1 LIKIALSLVFSGF
14 LFGSGPCL
22 ASCGPFLISFIAAT
36 NKNIPQAIIFYS
48 LFSLSRVAVYLVL
61 GLLIYFLGNMAQE
74 YLFPGYTSLFGGIFI
89 VLSGSFIILGKKIK
103 IPWISR
109 FNKFFSQDQLKNPL
123 AFGLIYGLIPCVPF
137 LTVLSYCG
145 LVSRN
150 WAQALFF
157 TFCFGLGTYLSPL
170 LVMSVFSGA
179 LSGLLKGSREKYFK
193 VLSILCGLIIIFLGL
208 QLAWKGF

>member
-1 LIKIALSLVFSGF
+1 LIKISLSMFFSGF

-22 ASCGPFLISFIAAT
+22 ASCGPFLISFIAGT
-36 NKNIPQAIIFYS
+36 NKNIPQAITFYS

-61 GLLIYFLGNMAQE
+61 GLLIYFMGNLVQE
-74 YLFPGYTSLFGGIFI
+74 YLFPGYVALFGGIFI
-89 VLSGSFIILGKKIK
+89 VLCGLFIGLGKKLQL
-103 IPWISR
+103 PWLSR
-109 FNKFFSQDQLKNPL
+109 FNKFFPQDQLKNPL
-123 AFGLIYGLIPCVPF
+123 VFGLIYGLIPCVPF

-150 WAQALFF
+150 WGQALFF

-179 LSGLLKGSREKYFK
+179 LSGLLKGAREKYLRS
-193 VLSILCGLIIIFLGL
+193 LSLLCGLIIIFLGL
-208 QLAWKGF
+208 QLARRGF

>member
-1 LIKIALSLVFSGF
+1 MFVSGF

-36 NKNIPQAIIFYS
+36 NKNIPQAITFYS
-48 LFSLSRVAVYLVL
+48 LFSLSRISVYLVL

-74 YLFPGYTSLFGGIFI
+74 YLFPGYVPLFGGIFI
-89 VLSGSFIILGKKIK
+89 VLCGLFIVLGRKVKL
-103 IPWISR
+103 PWISR

-123 AFGLIYGLIPCVPF
+123 VFGLIYGLIPCVPF

-150 WAQALFF
+150 WGQALFF

-170 LVMSVFSGA
+170 LAVSLFSGA
-179 LSGLLKGSREKYFK
+179 ISGFLKGAREKYLK
-193 VLSILCGLIIIFLGL
+193 VISVLCGLIIIFLGL
-208 QLAWKGF
+208 QLARRGF